1 MFVAAATSYAVTY
14 PVSRNTDAW
23 ANREADFLNPAFAGE
38 TPVPQAAKKL
48 AAFMNDALSKEK

>member
-1 MFVAAATSYAVTY
+1 MTY